1 VVSRIGLLRR
11 AFRPAVGVAAAAALA
26 LVTIGGA
33 QAAVIPGTP
42 GRDVHKGLD
51 NDNAQNTFIQ
61 PPGVTAKQHLENT
74 DVIFG
79 RGSDDLLIGKLGSDV
94 LSGNEGHDILIGG
107 REGAPFPPGPNSD
120 VLLGDWGS
128 DINIWAPGDG
138 SEVFV
143 GDEDPN
149 RKDKDSMV
157 FAPFVLGSNGKD
169 PKLVYAYNRTIP
181 RVDISAKPQFTCKI
195 EKIPAAQKDGAQFV
209 VRFLVNGNLA
219 VTVRQKDVEQ
229 VFCPSPTLGKVNFA
243 YLDGPTPTKFKEIWI
258 NNIGK
263 NVLGA
268 ILAPPK

>member
-1 VVSRIGLLRR
+1 MVSQHGLFRR
-11 AFRPAVGVAAAAALA
+11 VIRPAVGAAAVAALA

-42 GRDVHKGLD
+42 YPDVHKGLD

-74 DVIFG
+74 DVLFG
-79 RGSDDLLIGKLGSDV
+79 RGSNDLLIGKLGSDV
-94 LSGNEGHDILIGG
+94 LMGNEGHDILIGG

-120 VLLGDWGS
+120 VLIGDAGS

-143 GDEDPN
+143 GDEDAN
-149 RKDKDSMV
+149 HADRDSMV
-157 FAPFVLGSNGKD
+157 FAPFVLGNNGMD
-169 PKLVYAYNRTIP
+169 PKLVYAYGRTIP
-181 RVDISAKPQFTCKI
+181 RVDISNKPQFSCKI
-195 EKIPAAQKDGAQFV
+195 ERIPAAQKDGAQFV

-229 VFCPSPTLGKVNFA
+229 VFCPSPTLGKVKFA
-243 YLDGPTPTKFKEIWI
+243 YLEGPNPTTFKEIWI
-258 NNIGK
+258 NNIGQ
-263 NVLGA
+263 NTLGA
-268 ILAPPK
+268 ILAPPA